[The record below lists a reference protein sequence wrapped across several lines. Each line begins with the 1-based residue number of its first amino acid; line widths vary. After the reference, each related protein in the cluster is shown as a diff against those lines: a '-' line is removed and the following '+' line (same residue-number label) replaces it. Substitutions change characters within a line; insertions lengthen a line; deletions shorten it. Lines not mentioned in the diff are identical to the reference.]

1 MRHKFTTEHGSNDS
15 ILVMRRLALL
25 YLLLAVPLSGM
36 HAAPLP
42 VDVRLVLAIDS
53 SSSVDMDE
61 YYLQLEGYAAAF
73 RHPDL
78 LKAITSG
85 PHKSIAV
92 ALFEWSG
99 SGQQKVNFSWRRLED
114 AAGLESFA
122 AELASA
128 PRLVLGG
135 ETAIGDA
142 IDFAVGLFNE
152 SEFEGG
158 RRVVDISGDGV
169 SNRGR
174 PVSTARD
181 DAVFQGVTIN
191 GLAVLNEEPEVE
203 AHYQRFVVG
212 GTGAFVVAAR
222 DYKDFADVILKKLI
236 REISTVAEAAP

>member
-1 MRHKFTTEHGSNDS
+1 
-15 ILVMRRLALL
+15 MRRLAF
-25 YLLLAVPLSGM
+25 LLLLLIAAAASLR
-36 HAAPLP
+36 AAPAP
-42 VDVRLVLAIDS
+42 VDLRLVLAIDS

-73 RHPDL
+73 RHPEL
-78 LKAITSG
+78 LKAIASG
-85 PHKSIAV
+85 SNKAIAV
-92 ALFEWSG
+92 TLFEWSG
-99 SGQQKVNFSWRRLED
+99 IGQQTVNFPWRRLED
-114 AAGLESFA
+114 AAGLEAFA
-122 AELASA
+122 TELASA

-142 IDFAVGLFNE
+142 IDFALTLFDQG
-152 SEFEGG
+152 EFEGG
-158 RRVVDISGDGV
+158 RRVVDVSGDGV

-174 PVSTARD
+174 PVNAARD

-212 GTGAFVVAAR
+212 GNGAFVVAAR

-236 REISTVAEAAP
+236 REITTVARAH